1 MSDSNAKPERCWQ
14 EITADAAQEPTPEK
28 LIELSNEL
36 AVALDQRKKIL
47 NSKIKSDESNPTQKT
62 G

>member
-14 EITADAAQEPTPEK
+14 EITADAAQEHTPEK

-47 NSKIKSDESNPTQKT
+47 NSKVKSAESNPTQKT

>member
-1 MSDSNAKPERCWQ
+1 MSDTNAKPERCWQ

-47 NSKIKSDESNPTQKT
+47 NSKVKSDESNPTQKT

>member
-1 MSDSNAKPERCWQ
+1 MSDSNAKPERSWQ
-14 EITADAAQEPTPEK
+14 EITADAAQEHTSEK

-47 NSKIKSDESNPTQKT
+47 NSKVKSDESNPTQKT